1 MIRRALRH
9 TFSLL
14 NIDYVK
20 LGNKWNYKG
29 IMSPYYRLYYI
40 DGGYGEISSAG
51 TTLTLE
57 PGFLYLIPSFTLC
70 DLKCDHHLS
79 QYFIQFFEEST
90 DGVSLFANNR
100 AIYKIS
106 AEELDVANFKQLL
119 LINPGRGIN
128 RSDNPKIYEKKVF
141 YEEYQELN
149 NQQSLSNYV
158 ETHGLLLYLVSRF
171 LTPDLFKPKK
181 FQHMPVKIH
190 DAISYI
196 MLNLEKK
203 LTVSS
208 LAERANQ
215 NTDYF
220 SRNFQH
226 IVGDR
231 PLDYIQSKRIE
242 KAQYLIVTTQLTYS
256 EIAQVTGFDN
266 VSYLSK
272 TFKRLTGMSPRKYRN
287 QSDSMNS

>member
-1 MIRRALRH
+1 
-9 TFSLL
+9 
-14 NIDYVK
+14 
-20 LGNKWNYKG
+20 
-29 IMSPYYRLYYI
+29 
-40 DGGYGEISSAG
+40 
-51 TTLTLE
+51 
-57 PGFLYLIPSFTLC
+57 
-70 DLKCDHHLS
+70 
-79 QYFIQFFEEST
+79 
-90 DGVSLFANNR
+90 
-100 AIYKIS
+100 
-106 AEELDVANFKQLL
+106 
-119 LINPGRGIN
+119 
-128 RSDNPKIYEKKVF
+128 
-141 YEEYQELN
+141 
-149 NQQSLSNYV
+149 
-158 ETHGLLLYLVSRF
+158 
-171 LTPDLFKPKK
+171 
-181 FQHMPVKIH
+181 MPIKIH

-256 EIAQVTGFDN
+256 EIAQVTGFEN
-266 VSYLSK
+266 VSYFSK

-287 QSDSMNS
+287 QSESMNF